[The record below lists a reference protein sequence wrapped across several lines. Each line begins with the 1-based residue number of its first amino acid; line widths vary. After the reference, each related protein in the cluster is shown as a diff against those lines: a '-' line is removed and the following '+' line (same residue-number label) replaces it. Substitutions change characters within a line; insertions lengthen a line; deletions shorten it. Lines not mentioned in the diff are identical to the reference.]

1 MGSRRFHTIA
11 IFLRYLQEFVDVMDG
26 ELSDN
31 FEYFRTLVVRG
42 FLEARK
48 HAERLFLLLEM
59 MLTCEQ

>member
-1 MGSRRFHTIA
+1 MP
-11 IFLRYLQEFVDVMDG
+11 LQEFMDIMDG

-48 HAERLFLLLEM
+48 HAERLFLLVEM
-59 MLTCEQ
+59 MLSGEQKAILNIQLPFD